1 MAEITLL
8 LRKWEAGDPDALGE
22 LMPLVYPQLRQ
33 VAAAYMGREQR
44 KDVMQATVLV
54 HELYLRLLRQKKIE
68 WQDRRHF
75 YVFAARAM
83 RMILIDHARSL
94 QTQTRGSNATQVPLS
109 DDLLW
114 VEIGSPEIIE
124 LNRALDELAQ
134 LDAEKVRMVEI
145 RYFLGC
151 TTEETAE
158 LLGVS
163 KATADR
169 ELRFIKTWLYRRLR
183 PDNAA
188 AEDSGS

>member
-1 MAEITLL
+1 VAEITLL
-8 LRKWEAGDPDALGE
+8 LRKWEAGNPEALDE

-54 HELYLRLLRQKKIE
+54 HELYIKLLRQKKVA

-83 RMILIDHARSL
+83 RLILIDHARSM
-94 QTQTRGSNATQVPLS
+94 QTQMRGAGATQVPLS
-109 DDLLW
+109 DALLW
-114 VEIGSPEIIE
+114 VEIGSPEMIE
-124 LNRALDELAQ
+124 LNRALDELAAI
-134 LDAEKVRMVEI
+134 DPEKVRMVEM

-151 TTEETAE
+151 TTEETAS

-169 ELRFIKTWLYRRLR
+169 ELRFIKAWLYKRLR
-183 PDNAA
+183 PDGPPQDAA
-188 AEDSGS
+188 KS